1 MMRCFSCVS
10 RRVSPGSTGKSA
22 TVTSPT
28 PNRAIEQRDV
38 ACDAELP
45 TARQLS
51 DSREETAKDRNVPL
65 INRVARV
72 PHERQTDGGFG
83 ANAAHHGDPL
93 PPLDA
98 TLNEPWSHVSHMAV
112 ARLGKQSGESLH
124 VHQGNPS
131 KVTGASPRGRRPC
144 CCGSELRAD
153 ETTADGVTDQAR
165 RVVDIE
171 LRHDPGPVILR
182 GLDAYAPEPSDL
194 FRCLSLHHQLKQK
207 WVRPKVKP

>member
-83 ANAAHHGDPL
+83 ANAAHHGDPFT
-93 PPLDA
+93 PLDA
-98 TLNEPWSHVSHMAV
+98 TLNPSPGPMCPIWQSRGSVNNRGNHCTCIREIPQKSWGRAHAAV
-112 ARLGKQSGESLH
+112 AR
-124 VHQGNPS
+124 VA
-131 KVTGASPRGRRPC
+131 VGANYGRMRPRRM
-144 CCGSELRAD
+144 A
-153 ETTADGVTDQAR
+153 
-165 RVVDIE
+165 
-171 LRHDPGPVILR
+171 
-182 GLDAYAPEPSDL
+182 
-194 FRCLSLHHQLKQK
+194 
-207 WVRPKVKP
+207 